1 MKIGINLKESKL
13 QSLNLKKLILSTYR
27 DLKIWQKSMV
37 SVNNIYLETTKFP
50 KEEIYGLTSQIRRAS
65 VSIPSNIA
73 EGYGRESKKEYI
85 RFLNISI
92 SSLFEVQTQLEIGKN
107 LSFLKENN
115 FNSLYEDTRE
125 IECMLSSY
133 IKKSKIL
140 N

>member
-1 MKIGINLKESKL
+1 MTL
-13 QSLNLKKLILSTYR
+13 
-27 DLKIWQKSMV
+27 
-37 SVNNIYLETTKFP
+37 VNNIYLETTKFS

-73 EGYGRESKKEYI
+73 EGYGRQSKKEYI
-85 RFLNISI
+85 RFLNIAI

-125 IECMLSSY
+125 IERMLSSY
-133 IKKSKIL
+133 IRKIKDY
-140 N
+140 

>member
-1 MKIGINLKESKL
+1 M
-13 QSLNLKKLILSTYR
+13 STYR

-37 SVNNIYLETTKFP
+37 SVNNIYLEATKFP
-50 KEEIYGLTSQIRRAS
+50 KEGIYGLTSQIRRAS

-73 EGYGRESKKEYI
+73 EGYGRENKKEYI

-125 IECMLSSY
+125 IEHMLSSY
-133 IKKSKIL
+133 IRKSKIL

>member
-1 MKIGINLKESKL
+1 M
-13 QSLNLKKLILSTYR
+13 STYR
-27 DLKIWQKSMV
+27 DLKIWQKSMTL
-37 SVNNIYLETTKFP
+37 VNNIYLETTKFP

-73 EGYGRESKKEYI
+73 EGYDRQSKKEYI
-85 RFLNISI
+85 RFLNIAI

-125 IECMLSSY
+125 IERMLSSY
-133 IKKSKIL
+133 IRKIKDY
-140 N
+140 

>member
-1 MKIGINLKESKL
+1 MTL
-13 QSLNLKKLILSTYR
+13 
-27 DLKIWQKSMV
+27 
-37 SVNNIYLETTKFP
+37 VNNIYLETTKFP

-73 EGYGRESKKEYI
+73 EGYDRQSKKEYI
-85 RFLNISI
+85 RFLNIAI

-125 IECMLSSY
+125 IERMLSSY
-133 IKKSKIL
+133 IRKIKDY
-140 N
+140 

>member
-1 MKIGINLKESKL
+1 MTL
-13 QSLNLKKLILSTYR
+13 
-27 DLKIWQKSMV
+27 
-37 SVNNIYLETTKFP
+37 VNNIYLETAKFP

-125 IECMLSSY
+125 IERMLSSY
-133 IKKSKIL
+133 IRKIKDS
-140 N
+140 